1 MVLSYL
7 GKTSLDLRTRLRR
20 TVERD
25 LPYCK
30 LKAIF
35 RYKCNTLYYTIL
47 IPYIIFK
54 DSIEDKNLPWKS
66 LSLHVQKMPD
76 NLLQKNL
83 WSLLYQNGLTHG
95 DLQSYKKNLKNV
107 KQSEIP
113 DYQLHIMYCHKL

>member
-7 GKTSLDLRTRLRR
+7 GKTSHDLRTRLRR

-35 RYKCNTLYYTIL
+35 RYKCKLNTLL
-47 IPYIIFK
+47 QFK

-66 LSLHVQKMPD
+66 LSLHAQKMPD

-83 WSLLYQNGLTHG
+83 WSLSYQNGLTA
-95 DLQSYKKNLKNV
+95 YKKNLKNV

-113 DYQLHIMYCHKL
+113 DYQLHTMYCHKL